1 MQTGLPGRRVTP
13 AALAA
18 GTARIGTTVR
28 GARVLELLIRVQGWI
43 HEALIAATGAFAAGR
58 DWTTLAAMLPMG
70 ILFGAV
76 HALTPG
82 HGKTVLASYL
92 VGSKLAAVRSLSV
105 AGALAVTHIGSA
117 VLIALFA
124 QPLVSRTLGS
134 VGRAPSLEALSRGGL
149 AVIGL
154 WLLIRAVRGGGHHH
168 DEREGM
174 MVGVVAGLVPCPL
187 TLFAMV
193 LALGRGV
200 PEAGLTFALAMVLG
214 VGLTLAVVALLAV
227 FARAWVVAVS
237 SRHGASIAQLS
248 RVLDGVAGALLLAAG
263 LYALG
268 GSALFAPSGPFTAR

>member
-1 MQTGLPGRRVTP
+1 
-13 AALAA
+13 
-18 GTARIGTTVR
+18 
-28 GARVLELLIRVQGWI
+28 VLELLIRVQGWI
-43 HEALIAATGAFAAGR
+43 HEALIAAMGAFAAGR

-134 VGRAPSLEALSRGGL
+134 VGRAPRLAALSRGGL

-154 WLLIRAVRGGGHHH
+154 WLLIRALRGRAHHH
-168 DEREGM
+168 DGREGV

-200 PEAGLTFALAMVLG
+200 PEAGLIFALAMVFG
-214 VGLTLAVVALLAV
+214 VGLTLAAVAVLAV
-227 FARAWVVAVS
+227 FARSWVVAVS
-237 SRHGASIAQLS
+237 ARRGASVAQLS
-248 RVLDGVAGALLLAAG
+248 RVLDGVAGTLLLAAG
-263 LYALG
+263 LH
-268 GSALFAPSGPFTAR
+268 AP

>member
-1 MQTGLPGRRVTP
+1 M
-13 AALAA
+13 
-18 GTARIGTTVR
+18 
-28 GARVLELLIRVQGWI
+28 LELLIRVQGWI
-43 HEALIAATGAFAAGR
+43 HEALIAAMGAFAAGR

-134 VGRAPSLEALSRGGL
+134 VGRAPSLAALSRGGL

-154 WLLIRAVRGGGHHH
+154 WLLIRALRGRAHHH
-168 DEREGM
+168 DGREGV

-214 VGLTLAVVALLAV
+214 VGLMLAVVALLAV
-227 FARAWVVAVS
+227 FARSWVVAVS
-237 SRHGASIAQLS
+237 ARRGASVAQLS
-248 RVLDGVAGALLLAAG
+248 RVLDGVAGTLLLAAG
-263 LYALG
+263 LH
-268 GSALFAPSGPFTAR
+268 AP

>member
-1 MQTGLPGRRVTP
+1 M
-13 AALAA
+13 
-18 GTARIGTTVR
+18 
-28 GARVLELLIRVQGWI
+28 LELLIRVQGWI
-43 HEALIAATGAFAAGR
+43 HEALIAAMGAFAAGR

-70 ILFGAV
+70 ILLGAV

-134 VGRAPSLEALSRGGL
+134 VGRAPSLAALSRGGL

-154 WLLIRAVRGGGHHH
+154 WLLIRALRGRAHHH
-168 DEREGM
+168 DGREGV

-200 PEAGLTFALAMVLG
+200 PEAGLIFALAMVLG
-214 VGLTLAVVALLAV
+214 VGLTLAAVAVLAV
-227 FARAWVVAVS
+227 FARSWVVAVS
-237 SRHGASIAQLS
+237 ARRGASVVQLS
-248 RVLDGVAGALLLAAG
+248 RVLDGVADTLLLAAG
-263 LYALG
+263 LH
-268 GSALFAPSGPFTAR
+268 AP

>member
-1 MQTGLPGRRVTP
+1 M
-13 AALAA
+13 
-18 GTARIGTTVR
+18 
-28 GARVLELLIRVQGWI
+28 LELLIRVQGWI
-43 HEALIAATGAFAAGR
+43 HEALIAAMGAFAAGR

-124 QPLVSRTLGS
+124 LPLVSRTLGS

-149 AVIGL
+149 AMIGL
-154 WLLIRAVRGGGHHH
+154 WLLIRALRGRAHHH
-168 DEREGM
+168 DGREGV

-214 VGLTLAVVALLAV
+214 VGLTLAAVAVLAV
-227 FARAWVVAVS
+227 FARSCVVAAS
-237 SRHGASIAQLS
+237 AHHGASVAQLS
-248 RVLDGVAGALLLAAG
+248 RVLDGAAGALLLAAG
-263 LYALG
+263 LHTGLGALQ
-268 GSALFAPSGPFTAR
+268 ALP